1 MTTYLDEIDAWQFA
15 SQRFV
20 LTIEALSSE
29 QKASAYIERFTFDHA
44 DVALDH
50 ADGGTKVLWVNGKIH
65 LMATV
70 VRDELN
76 RSVLVIHK

>member
-1 MTTYLDEIDAWQFA
+1 MTTYLDEIEAWQFVSKQFMA
-15 SQRFV
+15 A
-20 LTIEALSSE
+20 IDALPPE
-29 QKASAYIERFTFDHA
+29 QTALAYIQCFAF
-44 DVALDH
+44 DH

-76 RSVLVIHK
+76 RSVLVFYP

>member
-1 MTTYLDEIDAWQFA
+1 MTTYLDEIQAWEIA
-15 SQRFV
+15 SERFTS
-20 LTIEALSSE
+20 TIEALSPE
-29 QKASAYIERFTFDHA
+29 QKASAYIQRFAF
-44 DVALDH
+44 DH

-76 RSVLVIHK
+76 RSVLVFLP